1 MAKPNKTKPAAA
13 AAAAAAAINFVHL
26 KFVVDAT
33 ASPTGYGYM
42 PEDAAAALEAAGLAE
57 LDRSNRDAS
66 NSVAT
71 RATATAA
78 GTLAAH
84 LASAAAPA
92 AGTPAAP
99 APAPAPAANPGGF
112 VIATGVE
119 LPAAREFGPRGSKY
133 PFEQLAVGQSFFV
146 PDTTAA
152 KMSSTVNSA
161 GNRWPANATEG
172 RKFITRN
179 VPDGAPWG
187 QPGKAG
193 AAVQRVAWAPKRPH
207 VRKAAAAAAPA
218 PAAPQA
224 PAFPG

>member
-1 MAKPNKTKPAAA
+1 MAKPNKTKPASGAA
-13 AAAAAAAINFVHL
+13 AAAAAAAVINFVHL

-84 LASAAAPA
+84 LASTTAPATAPA
-92 AGTPAAP
+92 A
-99 APAPAPAANPGGF
+99 APAANPGGF

-207 VRKAAAAAAPA
+207 VRKAASAAAPA